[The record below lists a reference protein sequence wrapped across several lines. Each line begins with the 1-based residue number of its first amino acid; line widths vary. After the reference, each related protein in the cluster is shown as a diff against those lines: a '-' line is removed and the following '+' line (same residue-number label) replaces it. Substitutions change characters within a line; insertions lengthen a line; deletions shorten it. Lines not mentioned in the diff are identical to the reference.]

1 MGFSKAQH
9 WFRVTLSH
17 TYAHGKLTSYRYVK
31 IEFDILS
38 NQLNPALAKGIT
50 LFLNNA
56 VNFYLP

>member
-1 MGFSKAQH
+1 MGFGKAQR

-17 TYAHGKLTSYRYVK
+17 THGKLTGYRYVK
-31 IEFDILS
+31 TEVDILS
-38 NQLNPALAKGIT
+38 NQLNLVLAKGIT